1 MKTKQLRWLVAT
13 LMLVAAMVMPSTA
26 WAQSS
31 YTDDFVG
38 GRTDFRDE
46 SIYFVLTTRFYDGD
60 KSNNAY
66 CWDHSAAGNG
76 MDAEWR
82 GDFKGLIEKLD
93 YIKALGFT
101 AVWISPVAEN
111 GSGYDYHGYHP
122 IDFSK

>member
-1 MKTKQLRWLVAT
+1 MKTKQLRWLAAT

-82 GDFKGLIEKLD
+82 GDFKGTHR
-93 YIKALGFT
+93 KARLHQGP
-101 AVWISPVAEN
+101 WIHCSVDLTCGREWLRL
-111 GSGYDYHGYHP
+111 
-122 IDFSK
+122 

>member
-1 MKTKQLRWLVAT
+1 MTSKRNLRQFRWLVT
-13 LMLVAAMVMPSTA
+13 MLMLVAAMVMPSTSL
-26 WAQSS
+26 AQSS

-46 SIYFVLTTRFYDGD
+46 AIYSVLTTRFYDGD

-66 CWDHSAAGNG
+66 CWDHSQAGNG

-101 AVWISPVAEN
+101 AVWISPVVEN
-111 GSGYDYHGYHP
+111 ASGYD
-122 IDFSK
+122 